1 MSKLFF
7 VLKKDLER
15 ITKPTMLNF
24 LSIYFFPRG
33 EVYRYTFWLRI
44 LQHVK
49 SKKILKI
56 VFGLP
61 VYFIFR
67 HYEFKYGIHAN
78 SNMVIGEGLHI
89 VHGDG
94 VYINCKSVGRNFTC
108 YQGVTLG
115 TNVWGG
121 EKPTVLNDVTVY
133 TNSVV
138 IGDILL
144 NDNSVIGA
152 NSFVNKNVEENSI
165 VCGNPAKLIKKV
177 EQK

>member
-78 SNMVIGEGLHI
+78 SNMVIGEG
-89 VHGDG
+89 
-94 VYINCKSVGRNFTC
+94 KRKKQVGLKEEPCFSTSLCSQEDTHAEGGGSTC
-108 YQGVTLG
+108 RS
-115 TNVWGG
+115 
-121 EKPTVLNDVTVY
+121 P
-133 TNSVV
+133 
-138 IGDILL
+138 
-144 NDNSVIGA
+144 
-152 NSFVNKNVEENSI
+152 
-165 VCGNPAKLIKKV
+165 
-177 EQK
+177 